1 MSGADKAS
9 ESAGTVLCK
18 SCGLCCSGHLFA
30 WVKLR
35 SPELEPAQALGLR
48 VLREPRQRGFSQPCP
63 LWNGICTI
71 YTSPHY
77 PRSCRTYKCKL
88 LKKVLDETVPL
99 PEALTVIQ
107 QAMGLINELE
117 LLLPASS
124 NSNFRERL
132 VSHMDCLEDS
142 KEMGNADLEFRQK
155 ARTLLNFYKNHFGVK
170 DIVDNL
176 DEI

>member
-9 ESAGTVLCK
+9 ESPGTVLCK

-48 VLREPRQRGFSQPCP
+48 VFREPRQRGFSLPCP
-63 LWNGICTI
+63 LWNGQCTI
-71 YTSPHY
+71 YTSPDY
-77 PRSCRTYKCKL
+77 PRSCHTYKCKL
-88 LKKVLDETVPL
+88 LKKVHDETIPL
-99 PEALTVIQ
+99 PEALTVVR
-107 QAMGLINELE
+107 QAKGLINELE

-132 VSHMDCLEDS
+132 VSHIEYLEGA
-142 KEMGNADLEFRQK
+142 KEFGNCRCGISTKGSHIIE
-155 ARTLLNFYKNHFGVK
+155 LLQGSFWCERYCRYS
-170 DIVDNL
+170 
-176 DEI
+176 